1 MTFPAALVIAAGA
14 AGVAGLAGV
23 ATSAQVPVQSNSGI
37 YATAED
43 YASRRIENGGACA
56 SGAYKVELHDVL
68 NKPFIDVTRGKEKKR
83 YVKSALFGLRLCDG
97 HDYRFAANRLYRILE
112 TGGLYVYGV
121 ERPATQGKGF
131 KLVRLY
137 YFSAGATGEVLPL
150 TLENLHRAYGT
161 NHRFIDSLD
170 RVTGQ
175 DLAEYD
181 TFHQQF
187 KVSRLL
193 AESATQDR

>member
-23 ATSAQVPVQSNSGI
+23 ATSAQTPVQSNSGI
-37 YATAED
+37 YVTAED
-43 YASRRIENGGACA
+43 YASGTTKDGGACG
-56 SGAYKVELHDVL
+56 SNAYKVEVHDVL

-83 YVKSALFGLRLCDG
+83 YAKSELFGLRLCDG

-112 TGGLYVYGV
+112 TGGLYMYGV

-131 KLVRLY
+131 KLVRSY

-193 AESATQDR
+193 VESATQDR